1 MRLFNP
7 RDVCH
12 TSPAMGHP
20 HPEIGSWNRHEDGS
34 YTRDYEGWSLTV
46 HWVSGGHDTRGH
58 FNWTMVQGG
67 ENLQSD
73 HGLVELEAAMAES
86 EQMVR
91 VKERLKTARLASK
104 AEAAIDEGA

>member
-1 MRLFNP
+1 
-7 RDVCH
+7 
-12 TSPAMGHP
+12 
-20 HPEIGSWNRHEDGS
+20 
-34 YTRDYEGWSLTV
+34 
-46 HWVSGGHDTRGH
+46 
-58 FNWTMVQGG
+58 MVQGG